1 MTFPGIFEYLTRRS
15 SREPPDN
22 GSSSCFDED
31 QTPVWAYRYKDL
43 GADVRRDPFV
53 RARARVV
60 MPSGQNILHTGQVLS
75 HIGLDLEI
83 GGHHIRLEGVELSVI
98 ATPAL
103 PDLSAPLTEP
113 PHSPLPAL
121 ISCLLPS

>member
-1 MTFPGIFEYLTRRS
+1 MTFPGIFEYLTHRS
-15 SREPPDN
+15 SHEPPAN
-22 GSSSCFDED
+22 RSSSCFDEG

-43 GADVRRDPFV
+43 GVEVRRDPLV
-53 RARARVV
+53 RARAWVI

-75 HIGLDLEI
+75 HIGLELEI

-103 PDLSAPLTEP
+103 PDLSAPLAEP
-113 PHSPLPAL
+113 PYSPLPAL
-121 ISCLLPS
+121 VG

>member
-1 MTFPGIFEYLTRRS
+1 MAMTFPGIFEYLTHRRS
-15 SREPPDN
+15 HEPRDKR
-22 GSSSCFDED
+22 SSSCFDED

-43 GADVRRDPFV
+43 VRDVRRDPL
-53 RARARVV
+53 APARVRLI
-60 MPSGQNILHTGQVLS
+60 MPSGRDALHTGQVLS

-83 GGHHIRLEGVELSVI
+83 GGHHIRLHGVELSVI

-113 PHSPLPAL
+113 PCSPLPAL
-121 ISCLLPS
+121 VG

>member
-1 MTFPGIFEYLTRRS
+1 VMTFPGIFEYLTHRS
-15 SREPPDN
+15 SHEPPAN
-22 GSSSCFDED
+22 CSSSCFDEG

-43 GADVRRDPFV
+43 GKDVRRDPFLP
-53 RARARVV
+53 ARVRV
-60 MPSGQNILHTGQVLS
+60 IMPSGRNTLHTGQVLS

-83 GGHHIRLEGVELSVI
+83 GGHHIRLHGVELSVI

-113 PHSPLPAL
+113 PYSPLPAL
-121 ISCLLPS
+121 VG